1 MKVTFNPQFNIKS
14 YTQNIKTQFRGSF
27 NIPLDAYVPQEPK
40 EKEGPQPTQRVKN
53 ITKTF
58 KIGPESDFT
67 GVKMWAMSEEDSK
80 SQIPQTIT
88 NALKGTNALPCE
100 DIFMAGGI
108 TNNNHFYIVFNSYY
122 YDQET
127 DKNSVQYYCLVST
140 TDKPTKLQKAIM
152 NIFNDNEEL
161 ISNINREMALSSKFS
176 RLGKKTIILEN
187 LSKEIE
193 GNVLFDTENDEK
205 FSDNHLDR
213 EEIQKAFNEN
223 EGSSVRYSKTSSSKL
238 VYYATKIDDNTVVR
252 SSVPISAIIIFLSR
266 NFKYYIFI
274 IITVIILALGLSVK
288 LTRIIIYPIKE
299 LESISSSIVK
309 SLTFSIKLLFK
320 PLFIP
325 FKKLFT

>member
-58 KIGPESDFT
+58 KIGSENDFT
-67 GVKMWAMSEEDSK
+67 AVKMWAMSEEDSK

-152 NIFNDNEEL
+152 NTFNDNEARSLLKRGSVNNPYEK
-161 ISNINREMALSSKFS
+161 ISEFADVDS
-176 RLGKKTIILEN
+176 RLFEIYTYGLAA
-187 LSKEIE
+187 LSKETPLE
-193 GNVLFDTENDEK
+193 DMLQN
-205 FSDNHLDR
+205 
-213 EEIQKAFNEN
+213 
-223 EGSSVRYSKTSSSKL
+223 
-238 VYYATKIDDNTVVR
+238 DNTPSPVIYSGDGKYIKFKVMKLDL
-252 SSVPISAIIIFLSR
+252 SSL
-266 NFKYYIFI
+266 
-274 IITVIILALGLSVK
+274 
-288 LTRIIIYPIKE
+288 
-299 LESISSSIVK
+299 
-309 SLTFSIKLLFK
+309 
-320 PLFIP
+320 
-325 FKKLFT
+325 